1 MAIGYLVTQ
10 NSINNRAGGLAA
22 RLKQLADDSDHFYS
36 EITGLAPLTA
46 LGFSAPDTVSMNTAA
61 SSMEVLVGVY
71 YGTGHAV
78 QFNFD
83 AGFANVRGVGI
94 PG

>member
-1 MAIGYLVTQ
+1 
-10 NSINNRAGGLAA
+10 
-22 RLKQLADDSDHFYS
+22 
-36 EITGLAPLTA
+36 
-46 LGFSAPDTVSMNTAA
+46 MNTAA